1 MNSIRSVFKAG
12 YGPSSSHTI
21 GPARAAGI
29 FAKRNPYSTKFRVT
43 LYGSLAATGKGH
55 GTDSAVKKA
64 LHPAEVSFIW
74 KEDITLPL
82 HPNGM
87 LFEAFDSSGGIS
99 DRWEVCSIGGGDL
112 KDGSGL
118 VEAFPGCYHH
128 NTMSLIMQEV
138 KRDGITLW
146 EYVERCEGRE
156 IWDYLSDIWS
166 VMERS
171 INSGLND
178 EGVLPGMIRLQ
189 KKAGLYHA
197 RSKQSSGITR
207 DMGALFSYALAVSE
221 QNASN
226 GLVVTAP
233 TCGSAGVLPAVLAFL
248 KKKEKLPVV
257 KVLRGLAVAGLIGAL
272 IKENASISG
281 AEVGCQGEIGSGCAM
296 AAAAATQ
303 ILGGTPAQIEYAAE
317 MGLEHNLGLTCDPV
331 LGYVQIPCIERNA
344 IAAGKAMECAI
355 YALFS
360 DGGHKIDLD
369 AIIETMNV
377 TGRDLQ
383 SAYRE
388 TGRGG
393 IARIWTDFTGGGGD
407 KNEF

>member
-21 GPARAAGI
+21 GPARAAEI
-29 FAKRNPYSTKFRVT
+29 FAKRNPYSTKFQVT
-43 LYGSLAATGKGH
+43 LFGSLAATGIGH
-55 GTDSAVKKA
+55 GTDVSIKKSF
-64 LHPAEVSFIW
+64 HPAEVSVIL
-74 KEDITLPL
+74 KEDAVLPL

-87 LFEAFDSSGGIS
+87 IFEAFDSSGNIS
-99 DRWEVCSIGGGDL
+99 GSWEVYSIGGGDL
-112 KDGSGL
+112 RDSSGL
-118 VEAFPGCYHH
+118 VEAAQGCYHH
-128 NTMSLIMQEV
+128 NTMSLMMNEV
-138 KRDGITLW
+138 KRDGLTLW
-146 EYVERCEGRE
+146 EYIERCEGKE
-156 IWDYLSDIWS
+156 IWDYLANVWS

-171 INSGLND
+171 IKSGLND

-197 RSKQSSGITR
+197 RSKQASGVTK
-207 DMGALFSYALAVSE
+207 DMGILFSFALAVSE
-221 QNASN
+221 QNASG

-248 KKKEKLPVV
+248 KKKDKLPQI
-257 KVLRGLAVAGLIGAL
+257 KILRGLAVAGLIGAL

-303 ILGGTPAQIEYAAE
+303 IMGGTPAQIEYAAE

-344 IAAGKAMECAI
+344 IAAGKAIECAI

-360 DGGHKIDLD
+360 DGGHKINLD

-388 TGRGG
+388 TGKGG
-393 IARIWTDFTGGGGD
+393 IARIWTDFNSQID
-407 KNEF
+407 K